1 MREIIGLFLSVFLI
15 FSAIGTASASNISFE
30 GRTPVSHGWGS
41 TEYEPY
47 ITLTGNNNYIVVAG
61 GPNYDYEVRI
71 NLYNKVWEIVST
83 GDIPNEGIQF
93 TLYFQYKPHGGYTQI
108 YSTLVTVT
116 GEGVAP
122 ILEGVNGHGSSSIN
136 TVRVTDYTILGDI
149 ETDNKPGGDL
159 GMDPGTGGGSD
170 TDDESGAGSDVGTG
184 GGSDTDGGSGTGTG
198 GGSDTDDGSGAG
210 SDVGTGGGSDTD
222 GGSGTGTGGGSDTDG
237 ESGAGSDVGTGG
249 GSDTNGGSGTGTGD
263 GSGISDGDSGTGG
276 GSDTDGGSGAGVGSG
291 INDGPSTND
300 NDSGYVGGYVVDEED
315 EEDYA
320 KHLDRH
326 PNTSRNDADDSN
338 ESNVLDSKN
347 NENDVTEE
355 KIVVAGME
363 ETGLPFAII
372 AILTVIGLFVIKIRR

>member
-198 GGSDTDDGSGAG
+198 
-210 SDVGTGGGSDTD
+210 
-222 GGSGTGTGGGSDTDG
+222 
-237 ESGAGSDVGTGG
+237 
-249 GSDTNGGSGTGTGD
+249 D